1 MTKIYSTLSLIFFF
15 FLSGNLLAQDAYFK
29 IWFSDKQSSY
39 DISRPAEFLS
49 AKSIERRVVQEIP
62 LNESDK
68 PLSPDYLNDIKVSGA
83 QIVYQ
88 SKWLNMV
95 IAKTGKRSF
104 GSEISKKSYVKSVEA
119 ADYLFAERATTSKK
133 PFFDKEKIEKIPQR
147 LIRSKQG
154 GKASNFYNYG
164 VGANQVEMINMQHL
178 HNMGYTGAGI
188 TIGVIDAGYHSVNI
202 HPAFDSLWSNG
213 QILGTRDF
221 VQPGSNLYATSM
233 STHGTMVLS
242 TMGANLPG
250 QLIGTAPR
258 ASYWLLRSE
267 DTNGEYLLEEYYWV
281 NAAEFA
287 DSVGVDV
294 INSSLGY
301 SAFDNPAESHS
312 YQDMN
317 GNTTVI
323 TIGADMAAAKGILVV
338 NSAGNT
344 GGNYTWPYITAPA
357 DGDSVFTI
365 GAVDL
370 NGNYAYFSSI
380 GPTFDGRIKPD
391 VMAQG
396 LGTIVANVS
405 GGVASG
411 NGTSFSS
418 PIMAGAAASLWQAN
432 PTLTNMDIL
441 NAIKNSAS
449 KSSNPD
455 NLMGWGIP
463 NFLLANNLLT
473 TTLIKTSNPIK
484 NLKVFPNPFVRQIN
498 IEVEL
503 PEALKADIRLINS
516 QGRTVASLSGIGL
529 ALGKNMLVLDNLEK
543 LPAGIYMLMVS
554 DGHYSLTE
562 KVIR

>member
-1 MTKIYSTLSLIFFF
+1 MNRIFTTLFLIFF
-15 FLSGNLLAQDAYFK
+15 FLSGVTNAQEAYFK
-29 IWFSDKQSSY
+29 IWFADKQSSY
-39 DISRPAEFLS
+39 DISRPAEFLTE
-49 AKSIERRVVQEIP
+49 KSIERRILQQIP
-62 LNESDK
+62 VTESDK
-68 PLSPDYLNDIKVSGA
+68 PLSPEYLDDIKASGA
-83 QIVYQ
+83 HIVYQ

-95 IAKTGKRSF
+95 IAKSDKRTFS
-104 GSEISKKSYVKSVEA
+104 SEMNKKSYIKTIES
-119 ADYLFAERATTSKK
+119 ADYLFAERETIREK
-133 PFFDKEKIEKIPQR
+133 PFFEKEKIEKIPPR
-147 LIRSKQG
+147 LIRTKQSG
-154 GKASNFYNYG
+154 NTSNFYNYG
-164 VGANQVEMINMQHL
+164 IGVDQIEMIGMQHL

-188 TIGVIDAGYHSVNI
+188 TIGVIDAGYNRADL
-202 HPAFDSLWSNG
+202 HPAFDSLWHNG
-213 QILGTRDF
+213 QILGSRDF

-287 DSVGVDV
+287 DSVGVDI

-301 SAFDNPAESHS
+301 SAFDNPLENHS
-312 YQDMN
+312 YEDMD

-338 NSAGNT
+338 NSAGNS

-365 GAVDL
+365 GAVDI

-380 GPTFDGRIKPD
+380 GPTYDGRFKPD
-391 VMAQG
+391 VMAMG
-396 LGTIVANVS
+396 MGSIVANVN
-405 GGVASG
+405 GGIASG

-418 PIMAGAAASLWQAN
+418 PIIAGAAASLWQAN
-432 PTLTNMDIL
+432 PTMTNMDLL
-441 NAIKNSAS
+441 NAIKATAS
-449 KSSNPD
+449 KSNNPD

-463 NFLLANNLLT
+463 DFLLANNLLT
-473 TTLIKTSNPIK
+473 TNLIQTSNPIR
-484 NLKVFPNPFVRQIN
+484 NLKVFPNPFASHLN

-503 PEALKADIRLINS
+503 PEALKADIRLYNS
-516 QGRTVASLSGIGL
+516 KGQTVALLSGVDL
-529 ALGKNMLVLDNLEK
+529 ALGKNMLVLNNLDK
-543 LPAGIYMLMVS
+543 LPSGIYMLQVT
-554 DGHYSLTE
+554 DGYYSLIE
-562 KVIR
+562 KVMR